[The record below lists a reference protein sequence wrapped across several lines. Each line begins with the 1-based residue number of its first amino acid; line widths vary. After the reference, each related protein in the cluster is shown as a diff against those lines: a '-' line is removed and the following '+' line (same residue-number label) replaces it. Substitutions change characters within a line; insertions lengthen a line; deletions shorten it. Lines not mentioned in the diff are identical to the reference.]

1 MMVTSLI
8 AAAVLAMT
16 PATDRTLVAAG
27 DIACRGDQREQ
38 ASECRQA
45 RTAAVARAQ
54 RPAAVALLGDTQYDR
69 GTAAE
74 FRGGFDRSWGR
85 LPGLRPAPGNHEY
98 STPGAA
104 GYYAY
109 FGARAGP
116 GRRGYYSYD
125 LGAWHIVSLNSNCES
140 VSCAAGS
147 AQERWLRADLARNRA
162 RCTLAY
168 WHHPRFSSGLHG
180 SDRRTAP
187 LVAALVR
194 DRADVVL
201 TGHDHSYER
210 FAVRDGI
217 RHFVAGGG
225 GRSLYGF
232 PRRASGSQRRLA
244 RFGVLALTLRPTG
257 YAWRFLSDRGA
268 TLDRGVSDCV

>member
-1 MMVTSLI
+1 MVTPLV
-8 AAAVLAMT
+8 AAAVLAVT
-16 PATDRTLVAAG
+16 PSADRTLVAAG
-27 DIACRGDQREQ
+27 DIACRAGQRET
-38 ASECRQA
+38 ASQCRQA
-45 RTAAVARAQ
+45 RTAAVTRAQ
-54 RPAAVALLGDTQYDR
+54 RPDAIALLGDLQYDR
-69 GTAAE
+69 GTLAE
-74 FRGGFDRSWGR
+74 FRGGFDRSWGS
-85 LPGLRPAPGNHEY
+85 LPNLRPAPGNHEY

-104 GYYAY
+104 GYYDY
-109 FGARAGP
+109 LGTRAGP

-125 LGAWHIVSLNSNCES
+125 LGAWHIVSLNSNCAA

-147 AQERWLRADLARNRA
+147 AQERWLRADLARNTA

-180 SDRRTAP
+180 ASPRTAA
-187 LVAALVR
+187 LLSALVR

-201 TGHDHSYER
+201 AGHDHSYER
-210 FAVRDGI
+210 FAPRDGI
-217 RHFVAGGG
+217 RHFTSGGG
-225 GRSLYGF
+225 GRVLYGF
-232 PRRASGSQRRLA
+232 RRSMAGSERRLV